1 MQKTFD
7 DIKKIDENGSEYW
20 EARELQDVLEYAK
33 WENFHKV
40 IKQAQISCK
49 INQQDVSDHFP
60 DVGKTIVMPKGA
72 SKSVADYRL
81 SRYACYLIVMNADPR
96 KEIIAFGQN
105 YFAVKTRQKEIEELY
120 EKLSEDDKRLYLRG
134 DIKQKN
140 MLLMEAAR
148 KADIKTNFEYAVFQ
162 NFGYK
167 GLYGG
172 MTAQDIAVKKGLKP
186 NQDILDHMGSAELGA
201 NLFRITQTE
210 DVMKKK
216 NVSTPELA
224 NDTHFKVGAA
234 IRNTINELGGTMP
247 EELPAPEKSIKELDK
262 EKQNQLKENQDQNE

>member
-1 MQKTFD
+1 MPKTVD
-7 DIKKIDENGSEYW
+7 DLQKIDENGSEYW

-247 EELPAPEKSIKELDK
+247 EELPAPEKSIK
-262 EKQNQLKENQDQNE
+262 